1 MKKTKRCNLKTENG
15 FLLPNLISWFF
26 CFIEQKIVNE
36 NSCQI
41 NFISKSQKLF
51 FRTALKN
58 GYQP

>member
-1 MKKTKRCNLKTENG
+1 MCYLKTENSFFYYQID
-15 FLLPNLISWFF
+15 FLDFF